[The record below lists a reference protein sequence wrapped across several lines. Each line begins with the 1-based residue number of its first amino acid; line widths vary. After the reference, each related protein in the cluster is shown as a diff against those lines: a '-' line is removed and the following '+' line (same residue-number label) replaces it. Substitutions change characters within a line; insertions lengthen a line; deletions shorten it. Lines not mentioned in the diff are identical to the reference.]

1 MCEVITR
8 EKQVTYYKVKF
19 IDGDLC
25 RVQASD
31 EAQAQREAQ
40 EIIQGVEVLSV
51 EAELPMKLEFY
62 SAIYGNKLG
71 ETTI

>member
-1 MCEVITR
+1 MN
-8 EKQVTYYKVKF
+8 YYKVKF
-19 IDGDLC
+19 VDGDLC
-25 RVQASD
+25 RVQAND
-31 EAQAQREAQ
+31 EAQAQDRALDLVK
-40 EIIQGVEVLSV
+40 GVEVLSV

>member
-1 MCEVITR
+1 MN
-8 EKQVTYYKVKF
+8 YYKVKF
-19 IDGDLC
+19 VDGDLC
-25 RVQASD
+25 RVQAND
-31 EAQAQREAQ
+31 EAQAQDRALDL
-40 EIIQGVEVLSV
+40 VKAV

>member
-1 MCEVITR
+1 MCGVLTR
-8 EKQVTYYKVKF
+8 EKQVNYYNVKF
-19 IDGDLC
+19 VDGDFC
-25 RVQASD
+25 RVLASD
-31 EAQAQREAQ
+31 EAQAQDKAFDLV
-40 EIIQGVEVLSV
+40 QGVEVLSV